1 MRRAAIGTVTLCATL
16 TAGTTAAQDCPG
28 PELHGLFP
36 QDIYVFRG
44 FVTEASALP
53 LEDDGAFQ
61 LEVQVEEAVHLP
73 RPRSRY
79 AVTVETTD
87 GNCAKRPLTAREL
100 RDRFAVGDEVKIV
113 AHETPGSTRSLVAP
127 YHRVALVMAEAGET
141 DLIKNDF
148 DYYDALLELDARFAD
163 TGKFSLVSQMGRY
176 LTFEETT
183 SGGSSR
189 TRSRNGGSGASCST
203 STTHSASRRL
213 AGACAAKGRRFA
225 ARS

>member
-1 MRRAAIGTVTLCATL
+1 MRRTAIGTVAWCAAL
-16 TAGTTAAQDCPG
+16 TAGTATAQDCPG

-44 FVTEASALP
+44 FVTEAAALP

-73 RPRSRY
+73 RARSRY

-87 GNCAKRPLTAREL
+87 GNCAKRPLTGREL

-113 AHETPGSTRSLVAP
+113 AHETPGSTRSLMAP

-163 TGKFSLVSQMGRY
+163 TEKFSLVSQMGRY
-176 LTFEETT
+176 LP
-183 SGGSSR
+183 SR
-189 TRSRNGGSGASCST
+189 DDF
-203 STTHSASRRL
+203 RRL
-213 AGACAAKGRRFA
+213 LEDQIQERRFRRQLLDLYDA
-225 ARS
+225 LREP